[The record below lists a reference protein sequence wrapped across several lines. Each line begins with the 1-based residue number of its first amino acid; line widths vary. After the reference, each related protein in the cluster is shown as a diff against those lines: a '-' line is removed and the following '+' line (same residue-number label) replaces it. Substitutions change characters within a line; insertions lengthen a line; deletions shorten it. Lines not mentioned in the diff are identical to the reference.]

1 MRFRL
6 AHAAALVSSLLLAA
20 CSGLAPHQALPG
32 AVKDSL
38 VSTDVVLPIRQNE
51 IYVFV
56 PPSTAGA
63 AGGAAFGVLGAVVGA
78 MVDAGVNNARTSA
91 AEKAVKPLRDSLVG
105 FDYDAALRDD
115 MKASLT
121 QLAWLHATDVK
132 VHKDFG
138 NESYEGAYKTS
149 TASAVLF
156 AGMDYHLSNDGDVL
170 YVTAYTFLFP
180 KNGEKAPV
188 VAKPGSRSR
197 PKLKTAPENA
207 VYRDTLAFQTKVE
220 GATSDRDHNMVLW
233 SADNGAAIRAA
244 LKLASVKLSALLA
257 SDLERP
263 EKEAAAGGKSVKV
276 EGLKGTIVS
285 TDDDGTLVRF
295 EDGTMKYYT
304 KSIAPK

>member
-32 AVKDSL
+32 AAKDSL

-51 IYVFV
+51 VYVFV

-78 MVDAGVNNARTSA
+78 MVDAGVNNARTSS
-91 AEKAVKPLRDSLVG
+91 AEKSVKPLRDSLVG
-105 FDYDAALRDD
+105 FDYDAVLRDD

-132 VHKDFG
+132 VNKDFG
-138 NESYEGAYKTS
+138 NESYENAFNAS
-149 TASAVLF
+149 TASAVLM
-156 AGMDYHLSNDGDVL
+156 AGMDYHLSNDGDIL

-188 VAKPGSRSR
+188 VKAGSRSK

-207 VYRDTLAFQTKVE
+207 IYRDTLVFQTKVD
-220 GATSDRDHNMVLW
+220 GATSDRDHNIALW
-233 SADNGAAIRAA
+233 SADNGAAMRAA
-244 LKLASVKLSALLA
+244 LKLASVKLSAMVSA
-257 SDLERP
+257 DLDRP
-263 EKEAAAGGKSVKV
+263 EKDPPATGKSVKV
-276 EGLKGTIVS
+276 EGFKGAIVS

-295 EDGTMKYYT
+295 EDGTMKFVT
-304 KSIAPK
+304 KSIALQ